1 MSSFIPLLWF
11 QIHAILL
18 NKFTILVTLS
28 TTLKLMP
35 RAHYP
40 ITHRYIPYLFNN
52 IQKVTIKQLLCPLR
66 FHLIFSLAPPTP
78 SVGLYLGSL
87 SISGNSPTADSSRR
101 RESESAF
108 QPDLFT
114 HQNLRKAGLP
124 RTPRSVGTLVSWTA
138 QDFLEV
144 MFVILS

>member
-1 MSSFIPLLWF
+1 M
-11 QIHAILL
+11 
-18 NKFTILVTLS
+18 
-28 TTLKLMP
+28 
-35 RAHYP
+35 
-40 ITHRYIPYLFNN
+40 
-52 IQKVTIKQLLCPLR
+52 LCPLR

-87 SISGNSPTADSSRR
+87 SISGNSPTADSSHR

-124 RTPRSVGTLVSWTA
+124 RAPRSVGTLVSWTA

-144 MFVILS
+144 MFVILSYNSLSCSLIFSIVVVCLECKLHEAGSVADPCTENLAYKGLQNYLTKISCGW